1 MTRNTIPPKASHAE
15 GRGGGLPDGS
25 GGRSSG
31 ADPASPASRTGGHV
45 GAHMAP
51 CAEGSPRAEG
61 SLPGVNTLLTAL
73 EMVRDPELD
82 EPITSLGFVESCT
95 VSAAGDAQ
103 VRLRLPT
110 YFCAPN
116 FAFLMVADA
125 YDAVSAVP
133 GVRSTEVVLE
143 DHFASDAING
153 GVAARAGFAQTFDG
167 EAVGELHDLRA
178 DFLRKAVM
186 AGTDQVCRPLL
197 AAGSSPA
204 DLPGMTLGDA
214 PPSPALD
221 RLRQRRAELGLPSGD
236 GAPLLIDPVTGAQVN
251 GDAMPLHL
259 RRARTT
265 RISIEANGGICRGML
280 RHRYDSE
287 GLGEEENSEG
297 RPDTW
302 LSPATRR

>member
-1 MTRNTIPPKASHAE
+1 MTAQVTAAV
-15 GRGGGLPDGS
+15 L
-25 GGRSSG
+25 
-31 ADPASPASRTGGHV
+31 A
-45 GAHMAP
+45 
-51 CAEGSPRAEG
+51 
-61 SLPGVNTLLTAL
+61 AL
-73 EMVRDPELD
+73 EAVRDPELD
-82 EPITSLGFVESCT
+82 EPVTSLGFVASCT

-143 DHFASDAING
+143 DHFAAAAING
-153 GVAARAGFAQTFDG
+153 GVAARAGFARSFDG
-167 EAVGELHDLRA
+167 EAVDELHGLRA

-197 AAGSSPA
+197 AAGTSPVG
-204 DLPGMTLGDA
+204 LTLGDV
-214 PPSPALD
+214 PPSAALD
-221 RLRQRRAELGLPSGD
+221 RLRQRRAELGLPSDD
-236 GAPLLIDPVTGAQVN
+236 GAPLLIDPATGARV
-251 GDAMPLHL
+251 GSDAMPLHL

-280 RHRYDSE
+280 RHRYDAT
-287 GLGEEENSEG
+287 GLNQQDLSEEENSEG
-297 RPDTW
+297 GAAAC
-302 LSPATRR
+302 LSPATSGRGGARAER